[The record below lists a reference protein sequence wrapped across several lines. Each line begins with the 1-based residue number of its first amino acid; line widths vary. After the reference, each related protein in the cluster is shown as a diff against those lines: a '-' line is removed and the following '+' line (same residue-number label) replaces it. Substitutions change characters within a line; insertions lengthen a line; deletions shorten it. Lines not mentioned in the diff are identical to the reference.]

1 MEEWKEYRLGEIA
14 NIQTGPFGSQLH
26 NKDYVAKGTPI
37 VTVEHLGNRTFS
49 TQNLPC
55 VSDED
60 KERLNKY
67 TLSLGDIVFSRV
79 GSVDRCSYVSNDED
93 GWLFSGRCL
102 RVRCKDSIYPLYA
115 YYYFCQE
122 EIKQYIRNVA
132 VGATMPSINT
142 KILSEI
148 PVLLP
153 SLPTQQKIASIL
165 SSLDDKIEVN
175 CCINDNLEQQAQALY
190 KQWFVDFEFP
200 NEEGNPYKSSG
211 GKMVDSEQGT
221 IPDEWGIGRLEDVGD
236 IIGGGTPSKAVL
248 DYYTKDGIA
257 WITPK
262 DLSITQTK
270 FTSKGEIDV
279 TELGYSNSSAKIMP
293 RGSVLFSSRAP
304 IGYISIAKNE
314 VCTNQGF
321 KSVVPH
327 NGHTAF
333 IYYFLL
339 TNTSNIESQA
349 SGSTFKEASGALMKA
364 LNIVIPNDSIL
375 DAFEKIISPIFDA
388 QENLE
393 EENLKLA
400 TLRDSLLPKLM
411 SGELSVDDVSTD
423 LVC

>member
-1 MEEWKEYRLGEIA
+1 MSMEEWKEYKLRDFMQFNPKERISKGQVARKIAMDQLVPYCRDVSSNIYEEYKGGSKFKNGDTIMARITPCLENGKTSYISSLEPNEIA
-14 NIQTGPFGSQLH
+14 FGSTEYIVLRNIQG
-26 NKDYVAKGTPI
+26 
-37 VTVEHLGNRTFS
+37 
-49 TQNLPC
+49 
-55 VSDED
+55 VSDS
-60 KERLNKY
+60 RFVY
-67 TLSLGDIVFSRV
+67 YLSICPQIREVAIKSMV
-79 GSVDRCSYVSNDED
+79 GS
-93 GWLFSGRCL
+93 SGRQ
-102 RVRCKDSIYPLYA
+102 RVQQD
-115 YYYFCQE
+115 
-122 EIKQYIRNVA
+122 
-132 VGATMPSINT
+132 
-142 KILSEI
+142 
-148 PVLLP
+148 VLENYCMNLP
-153 SLPTQQKIASIL
+153 SLPIQQKIANIL
-165 SSLDDKIEVN
+165 SFLDDKIELN
-175 CCINDNLEQQAQALY
+175 RLINDNLEQQAQALY

-221 IPDEWGIGRLEDVGD
+221 IPDEWSIGRLEDVGD

-270 FTSKGEIDV
+270 FTSKGEIDI

-411 SGELSVDDVSTD
+411 SGELSADDVSTD

>member
-1 MEEWKEYRLGEIA
+1 M
-14 NIQTGPFGSQLH
+14 
-26 NKDYVAKGTPI
+26 
-37 VTVEHLGNRTFS
+37 
-49 TQNLPC
+49 
-55 VSDED
+55 
-60 KERLNKY
+60 
-67 TLSLGDIVFSRV
+67 
-79 GSVDRCSYVSNDED
+79 
-93 GWLFSGRCL
+93 
-102 RVRCKDSIYPLYA
+102 
-115 YYYFCQE
+115 
-122 EIKQYIRNVA
+122 
-132 VGATMPSINT
+132 
-142 KILSEI
+142 
-148 PVLLP
+148 
-153 SLPTQQKIASIL
+153 
-165 SSLDDKIEVN
+165 
-175 CCINDNLEQQAQALY
+175 
-190 KQWFVDFEFP
+190 DFEFP

-257 WITPK
+257 WITPR

-270 FTSKGEIDV
+270 FTSKGEIDI

-400 TLRDSLLPKLM
+400 ALRDSLLPKLM

>member
-1 MEEWKEYRLGEIA
+1 MSMEEWKEYSLSDIAKYSQGKQIPIQLQYEEKNDSLIRFIRIVDYTSNWNQPPRYVLQDSKYHIKSDDIVMIRYGTPGKVFRGHEGLIA
-14 NIQTGPFGSQLH
+14 NNMFKISV
-26 NKDYVAKGTPI
+26 NEDIIDKGYA
-37 VTVEHLGNRTFS
+37 FW
-49 TQNLPC
+49 
-55 VSDED
+55 
-60 KERLNKY
+60 Y
-67 TLSLGDIVFSRV
+67 LSLEQVF
-79 GSVDRCSYVSNDED
+79 
-93 GWLFSGRCL
+93 
-102 RVRCKDSIYPLYA
+102 
-115 YYYFCQE
+115 
-122 EIKQYIRNVA
+122 KQLMSFQA
-132 VGATMPSINT
+132 STTMPAISFGMLRNIIMKVPSKT
-142 KILSEI
+142 TQRKIAKILDTI
-148 PVLLP
+148 
-153 SLPTQQKIASIL
+153 
-165 SSLDDKIEVN
+165 DDKIEVN
-175 CCINDNLEQQAQALY
+175 RRINDNLEQQAQALY

-270 FTSKGEIDV
+270 FISKGEIDI

-411 SGELSVDDVSTD
+411 SGELSVDDV
-423 LVC
+423 LVD